1 MKGSEGVRFDDDAV
15 PFELLRERAYN
26 MRWAEQ
32 AEGVIPLTA
41 ADPDFPTAPVI
52 REAVIRYA
60 SGGVFSYGPAGGLPS
75 FRAAVATYLRQER
88 GADVSADGVIAVD
101 SAAAGLAMV
110 ASQWLRP
117 GDEAVVWDPADFL
130 FAHTVRAAGATPLFW
145 RLDRHAP
152 LDLEALERLISPRTR
167 LFCLC
172 NPHNPLG
179 RCFRRDELEALGR
192 FCLERGIRVLSDEI
206 WSEVVYPPAVFT
218 SWLALEPALAA
229 QGAVVHGFSKAFA
242 LAGLRVGYVAMADVD
257 ACARM
262 LAASEQPATVAG
274 VATLSQVAA
283 EAAYSPEGLQW
294 LQAFQQHLLER
305 RDQAITLLRAM
316 PGVAVETPDA
326 TYVALVRVPAGER
339 GVEPLTEWLLQRHRL
354 AVVPGSPRWFGAGAA
369 GHVRLCFATSAGVLA
384 EGLDRL
390 ARGLR
395 EWSRLGV
402 SDVEESAS
410 TLLQCAPGHR
420 DGVG

>member
-1 MKGSEGVRFDDDAV
+1 MKVVETFCFDDAVV

-32 AEGVIPLTA
+32 PEGVIPLTA
-41 ADPDFPTAPVI
+41 ADPDFPAAPVI

-60 SGGVFSYGPAGGLPS
+60 SSGVFSYGPPGGLPS

-88 GADVSADGVIAVD
+88 GVDVSAAGVIAVD

-110 ASQWLRP
+110 ARQWLSP

-130 FAHTVRAAGATPLFW
+130 FAHTVRAAGGIPLFW
-145 RLDRHAP
+145 SLDRHAP

-167 LFCLC
+167 MLCLC

-242 LAGLRVGYVAMADVD
+242 LAGLRVGYVAMTDAD
-257 ACARM
+257 ASARM

-283 EAAYSPEGLQW
+283 EAAYSPEGLRW

-305 RDQAITLLRAM
+305 RNQAITLLRTM
-316 PGVAVETPDA
+316 PGVQVETPDA

-339 GVEPLTEWLLQRHRL
+339 GVEPLTDWLLRRHLL

-395 EWSRLGV
+395 EWPR
-402 SDVEESAS
+402 A
-410 TLLQCAPGHR
+410 
-420 DGVG
+420 